1 MPNQVIQGTLD
12 IETSTPPTAFD
23 ALTINVRAGII
34 PSGALE
40 QSNYIAIRETAFHR
54 PVVGGPQ
61 TPPPPPIGIFSV
73 RASDGLV
80 SSKSI
85 EAEGIIKITGPNSP
99 QPFNVLT
106 VNAASFAVP
115 ANLSQSYFIIASDI
129 GAAPPN
135 GLVRFSVRADG
146 LLSAGTIQ
154 SPTIDQL
161 QQRIDA
167 LEAQIQALTANSGA
181 LSADIT
187 GVSAQLNAGL
197 GELQG
202 QVDELSGQL
211 SSLSGEVSSLET
223 RT

>member
-12 IETSTPPTAFD
+12 IETSTPPAAFD
-23 ALTINVRAGII
+23 ALTINVTGGII

-40 QSNYIAIRETAFHR
+40 QSNYIAVRETSVHR

-61 TPPPPPIGIFSV
+61 PPPPPPIDVFRV

-80 SSKSI
+80 STKSI
-85 EAEGIIKITGPNSP
+85 EAEGTINITGPISP

-106 VNAASFAVP
+106 VNAPSSAVP
-115 ANLSQSYFIIASDI
+115 ANLSQSYFIIAIDI
-129 GAAPPN
+129 AAAPPQ
-135 GLVRFSVRADG
+135 GGVKFSVRADG

-161 QQRIDA
+161 QERIDA
-167 LEAQIQALTANSGA
+167 LETQVQTLTANFGA

-202 QVDELSGQL
+202 QIDELQGQFNAL
-211 SSLSGEVSSLET
+211 TGEVGALEAKM
-223 RT
+223 